1 MLINKNTFSNKLLN
15 KYIYWSGIITL
26 LFILIT
32 SYVNYV
38 NKHFPEQI
46 YITEQSD
53 TSINLSLPVTGSVH
67 NTQNGTNNS
76 LANADFSREVTFI
89 TGSPGS
95 YHIDL
100 HLVGCLF
107 LKTVNVNGVE
117 E

>member
-76 LANADFSREVTFI
+76 LAK
-89 TGSPGS
+89 
-95 YHIDL
+95 
-100 HLVGCLF
+100 C
-107 LKTVNVNGVE
+107 
-117 E
+117 

>member
-76 LANADFSREVTFI
+76 PHRPSSVRLLIFKDSKCQC
-89 TGSPGS
+89 G
-95 YHIDL
+95 
-100 HLVGCLF
+100 
-107 LKTVNVNGVE
+107 
-117 E
+117 

>member
-46 YITEQSD
+46 YIL
-53 TSINLSLPVTGSVH
+53 I
-67 NTQNGTNNS
+67 
-76 LANADFSREVTFI
+76 
-89 TGSPGS
+89 
-95 YHIDL
+95 
-100 HLVGCLF
+100 
-107 LKTVNVNGVE
+107 
-117 E
+117 

>member
-15 KYIYWSGIITL
+15 KYSYWSGIITL

-38 NKHFPEQI
+38 NKHFPDQI
-46 YITEQSD
+46 YITVLSD

-76 LANADFSREVTFI
+76 LANADFSREVTII
-89 TGSPGS
+89 TGSPAT
-95 YHIDL
+95 YHIFF
-100 HLVGCLF
+100 HLIDFYILLPVL
-107 LKTVNVNGVE
+107 LTP
-117 E
+117 

>member
-53 TSINLSLPVTGSVH
+53 TSINLSLPVTSSDLLPEAFTTRRMV
-67 NTQNGTNNS
+67 
-76 LANADFSREVTFI
+76 LI
-89 TGSPGS
+89 TVLQMLISAER
-95 YHIDL
+95 L
-100 HLVGCLF
+100 LL
-107 LKTVNVNGVE
+107 
-117 E
+117 